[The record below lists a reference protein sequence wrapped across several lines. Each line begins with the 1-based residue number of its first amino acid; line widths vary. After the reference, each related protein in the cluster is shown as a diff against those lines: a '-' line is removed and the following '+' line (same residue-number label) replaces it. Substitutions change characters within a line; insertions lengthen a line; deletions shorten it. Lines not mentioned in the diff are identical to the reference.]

1 MSMPKPKIFLTREI
15 IPGCMERLREES
27 DLEYNQEDRNLT
39 EQEIAAGVV
48 GRDGLFVLAGDRI
61 GASIMDANPDLKV
74 ISVFGV
80 GYDKMDLTAATER
93 GIPVS
98 NTPDVV
104 TGATADMAWALLMSA
119 GRRLAEGDRYVRARK
134 WVTNSQKL
142 LLGMDIFGSTLGLL
156 GLGRIGKA
164 MIPRAKGFGMKVLYW
179 NRTRLSESEESD
191 LGIEYV
197 EKERLFSE
205 SDFVSAH
212 VALNAE
218 TVHLIGE
225 AEFALMKP
233 SAYFINTTRGPV
245 VDEKALVGALKEKR
259 IAGAGLDVFENE
271 PTLEPELYDLENVTL
286 APHIGSATV
295 GTRTRMGMMVID
307 NLLAG
312 CRGERLPNILN
323 PEVYQ

>member
-1 MSMPKPKIFLTREI
+1 MPKPKIFLTREI

>member
-1 MSMPKPKIFLTREI
+1 MTREI

-27 DLEYNQEDRNLT
+27 DLEYNREDRNLT
-39 EQEIAAGVV
+39 EQEIAAGAV

-74 ISVFGV
+74 ISIFGV
-80 GYDKMDLTAATER
+80 GYDKMDLAAATER

-104 TGATADMAWALLMSA
+104 TDATADMAWALLMSA

-164 MIPRAKGFGMKVLYW
+164 MIPRAKGFGMTVLYW

-205 SDFVSAH
+205 SDFVSTH

-245 VDEKALVGALKEKR
+245 VDENALVAVLKEKR